1 MLNRF
6 LCSPQVLCCMS
17 LLVNVLGADSSATY
31 GLLLPLL
38 QEALHPNSKQ
48 PELLEDALCLWL
60 VALRNAPGG
69 LGAAEAGGPAAAL
82 LQLAP
87 ALAACLT
94 NSTGAMC
101 SVLADVLVCL
111 WMLV

>member
-1 MLNRF
+1 M
-6 LCSPQVLCCMS
+6 Q
-17 LLVNVLGADSSATY
+17 
-31 GLLLPLL
+31 
-38 QEALHPNSKQ
+38 
-48 PELLEDALCLWL
+48 ELLEDALCLWL

-94 NSTGAMC
+94 NSTGA
-101 SVLADVLVCL
+101 VC
-111 WMLV
+111 VVFVTGCFA

>member
-1 MLNRF
+1 MML
-6 LCSPQVLCCMS
+6 LQVLCCMS
-17 LLVNVLGADSSATY
+17 LLVNVLGADSAATY
-31 GLLLPLL
+31 SLLLPLL
-38 QEALHPNSKQ
+38 HEALHPDSKQ

-69 LGAAEAGGPAAAL
+69 LGAAEGGGPAAAL

-94 NSTGAMC
+94 NSTGENEEGAAAAC
-101 SVLADVLVCL
+101 VHVC
-111 WMLV
+111 